1 VAKERKSQQPS
12 SPTSQLPEKTR
23 VTAYLDPVGSAVFSS
38 LCDLWGKNAGD
49 GLTMMVWAA
58 FNGLESGQREAVA
71 GMVRAKTG
79 LSRLPSGPKTQK
91 TVEGGQQGS
100 GGATGSDMLANR
112 LADIQTRAVDAP
124 IGDALASLYGN

>member
-1 VAKERKSQQPS
+1 MAKERKTQQS
-12 SPTSQLPEKTR
+12 NSPTSQLPEKTR
-23 VTAYLDPVGSAVFSS
+23 VTAYLDPVCSSVFSS

-49 GLTMMVWAA
+49 GLTTMVWAA

-91 TVEGGQQGS
+91 TVEVDQKGS
-100 GGATGSDMLANR
+100 SPPTGSDMLANR
-112 LADIQTRAVDAP
+112 LSDIQSRTVDQP